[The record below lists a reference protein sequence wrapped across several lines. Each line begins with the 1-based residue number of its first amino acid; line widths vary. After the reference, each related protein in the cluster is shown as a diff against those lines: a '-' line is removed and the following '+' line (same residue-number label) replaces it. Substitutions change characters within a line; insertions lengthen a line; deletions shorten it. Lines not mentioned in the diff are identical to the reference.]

1 MHKLQLLCKI
11 KFSCFFLFLPKKLM
25 ILSDISGLR
34 LYNQKIIQPSFK
46 KSEEVLSW
54 LGAIQGQD
62 YAGAKWSIGLRLVN
76 AKETDV
82 EDAFN
87 RKQILRTWLM
97 RGTLHMVSS
106 KDLEW
111 MRKLFAPKIIKGN
124 ARRYKE
130 LELDEPTLF
139 KTNDIIIKALQ
150 EKTRLNRKELL
161 AKIEESGISTQG
173 QRAAYM
179 LQRASYDG
187 LICQTNTIRNVANFI
202 LIDKSFTDGMT
213 LDRSEAIAE
222 LTKRYFKSRG
232 PATIQDFVWW
242 SGLTVAETKAGLE
255 ANKSLFCHEM
265 IDGHSYWSP
274 VENLPLK
281 IARNLIHFLPGFD
294 EFLLGYKDRSASLD
308 PKFSNNWCPGNNGM
322 FFPFIV
328 MNGEVVGT
336 WKRGFKKNVVVIE
349 INSFN
354 PQKKLDENPAIL
366 DAANKFCKFIDLTLR
381 ISNS

>member
-1 MHKLQLLCKI
+1 MT
-11 KFSCFFLFLPKKLM
+11 F
-25 ILSDISGLR
+25 SDISGLR
-34 LYNQKIIQPSFK
+34 LYNQKIAQPSFK

-82 EDAFN
+82 EDAFS

-139 KTNDIIIKALQ
+139 KTNDIIVKVLQ

-161 AKIEESGISTQG
+161 ATIEENGISTQG

-187 LICQTNTIRNVANFI
+187 FICQTNTIRNVANFI

-255 ANKSLFCHEM
+255 ANKSLFCQEM
-265 IDGHSYWSP
+265 IDGQTYWFP
-274 VENLPLK
+274 VENQSLK
-281 IARNLIHFLPGFD
+281 IARNLIRFLPGFD
-294 EFLLGYKDRSASLD
+294 EFLLGYKDRSASLH
-308 PKFSNNWCPGNNGM
+308 PKFNNNWCPGNNGM

-349 INSFN
+349 MNSFN
-354 PQKKLDENPAIL
+354 PQKKLDENPVIL